1 MFFNVFLFSHRCFLQ
16 LWFKW
21 AVELTIVSRDDVGQP
36 SYWAARVLV
45 LGLYCRRRT
54 QAMDSSNSNYSC
66 NYILPSKRF
75 EICRQLLRSFILS
88 AYARRDCVGLR
99 RFESRLTTYKM
110 LALNSTRPTFLWPI
124 WLFLLADMAF
134 SCGRCGR
141 GRYGLWP
148 ISLWPIWSVADMVQ
162 TRYRRGYEKI
172 AIFDQYLALSRKRYN
187 IWP

>member
-1 MFFNVFLFSHRCFLQ
+1 M
-16 LWFKW
+16 
-21 AVELTIVSRDDVGQP
+21 SRDDVGQP
-36 SYWAARVLV
+36 SNWAARVLV

-110 LALNSTRPTFLWPI
+110 LALNSSRPTFFCVRYGYSFWPI
-124 WLFLLADMAF
+124 WPFRVADVVVADMV
-134 SCGRCGR
+134 CGRYRC

-148 ISLWPIWSVADMVQ
+148 IWYRPVIEGGMKKSRFSTNISLYLVNDTTYGHNYNGRRITTRMRPI
-162 TRYRRGYEKI
+162 
-172 AIFDQYLALSRKRYN
+172 
-187 IWP
+187 